1 MLSIIIFFVIGYYFL
16 FKERHKYKKQ
26 FDWIKKNQNF
36 ISIVVIVFGLIYF
49 LNEIF
54 SPRPQIIVPNRSVPY
69 SNPVPNVCQS
79 CKILGDCS
87 AFPQC
92 ERRTTCRQ
100 RWNDITGS
108 WEINCSQF

>member
-1 MLSIIIFFVIGYYFL
+1 MLYIIIFFVIAYYFL

-69 SNPVPNVCQS
+69 SNPVPNECQS

-87 AFPQC
+87 AFPWC
-92 ERRTTCRQ
+92 ERRTNCRQ

>member
-1 MLSIIIFFVIGYYFL
+1 MLYIIIFFVIAYYFL

-36 ISIVVIVFGLIYF
+36 IWIVVIVFGLIYF

-69 SNPVPNVCQS
+69 SNPVPNECQS

-87 AFPQC
+87 AFPWC
-92 ERRTTCRQ
+92 ERRTNCRQ

-108 WEINCSQF
+108 WEVNCNQF

>member
-1 MLSIIIFFVIGYYFL
+1 MLYIIIFFVIAYYFL

-36 ISIVVIVFGLIYF
+36 IWIVVIVFGLIYF

-69 SNPVPNVCQS
+69 SNQVLNLCQS
-79 CKILGDCS
+79 FKILGDCS

-92 ERRTTCRQ
+92 ERRTNCRQ
-100 RWNDITGS
+100 R
-108 WEINCSQF
+108 